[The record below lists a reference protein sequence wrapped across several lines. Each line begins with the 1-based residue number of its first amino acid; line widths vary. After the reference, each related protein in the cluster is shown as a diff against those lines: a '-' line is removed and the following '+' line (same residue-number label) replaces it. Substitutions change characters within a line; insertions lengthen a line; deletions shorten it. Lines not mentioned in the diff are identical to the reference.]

1 MTSVIL
7 YRPFIDDPND
17 IARLEGQ
24 RYVVVRPTG
33 VVPGFHDDVRSLIK
47 KQLAN
52 HEVSYPAQAHV
63 TLSGFPKGTHLE
75 SVRELVAEWAR
86 SVAPLRLEVE
96 RASYFPTPFQIVIV
110 QVRKTTE
117 LFEAS
122 ACLRA
127 WGKQRELGDLAVVP
141 PTDWIFHMSV
151 AYCSSL
157 SGPAWSAVTRFV
169 ETLAVPTAQCVVG
182 DVEIVA
188 FDNGQEYSG
197 GVFELP
203 VPGVTPVSVPERE
216 GTV

>member
-1 MTSVIL
+1 MTSVIM
-7 YRPFIDDPND
+7 YRPFIDDPNE

-24 RYVVVRPTG
+24 RYVVLRPTG
-33 VVPGFHDDVRSLIK
+33 LVPDVHCHVRSLIK
-47 KQLAN
+47 KRLAN
-52 HEVSYPAQAHV
+52 CEVSYPAQAHV
-63 TLSGFPKGTHLE
+63 TLSGFPKGAHLE
-75 SVRELVAEWAR
+75 SVRELVAQWAR

-96 RASYFPTPFQIVIV
+96 RASYFPNPFQIVTV

-127 WGKQRELGDLAVVP
+127 WGKQRRLGDLAKVP
-141 PTDWIFHMSV
+141 PADWIFHMSV
-151 AYCSSL
+151 AYCTSL

-188 FDNGQEYSG
+188 FDNGQERSG
-197 GVFELP
+197 GVFELSA
-203 VPGVTPVSVPERE
+203 PGVTLASAPERE
-216 GTV
+216 GAV

>member
-24 RYVVVRPTG
+24 RYVVLRPTG
-33 VVPGFHDDVRSLIK
+33 VVPDVHGHVRSLMK

-52 HEVSYPAQAHV
+52 CEVSYPAQAHV

-75 SVRELVAEWAR
+75 SVRELVARWAR

-110 QVRKTTE
+110 QIRKTSE

-122 ACLRA
+122 ASLRA
-127 WGKQRELGDLAVVP
+127 WGKQRELGDSAAVP
-141 PTDWIFHMSV
+141 PADWIFHMSV

-157 SGPAWSAVTRFV
+157 SGSAWSAVTRFV

-182 DVEIVA
+182 VVEIVA

-197 GVFELP
+197 GLFELSA
-203 VPGVTPVSVPERE
+203 PGVTSVSAPERE
-216 GTV
+216 GDV